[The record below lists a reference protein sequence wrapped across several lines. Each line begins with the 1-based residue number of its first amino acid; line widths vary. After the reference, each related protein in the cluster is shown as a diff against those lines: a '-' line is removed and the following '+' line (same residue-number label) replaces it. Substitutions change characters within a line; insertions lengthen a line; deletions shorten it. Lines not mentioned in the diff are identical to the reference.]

1 MLANMKIGKRM
12 ALGFGLLLVVMVAL
26 IWVGAKGMGDI
37 QANLDRIVKVN
48 NVRVALC
55 NEVVYDIDQIFIN
68 IRNAILSDNPEKTKE
83 YQGRITK
90 FREEYSNNFKK
101 AEEMTSKDDKKSWE
115 IIAKVKENQAIA
127 SQLNVK
133 VVELAVAGK
142 DKEAYQLLSK
152 EAAPAGRKLV
162 AELEALASHNA
173 ERTKMRFEEAA
184 AEYKTAR
191 LIMLGLGAAAM
202 LIAVVVA
209 FFLTRSIV
217 RPLREAVDVANSL
230 AEGDLTVSV
239 NAVTKDETGQLLA
252 AIANMLEKLKGV
264 VADVKS
270 ASDNVA
276 AGSQQLSSGSE
287 EMSQGA
293 SEQAAAAE
301 EASSSMEEMSSNIK
315 QNSDNALQ
323 TEKIAIKSASDAK
336 EGGAAVAE
344 TVTAMKEIA
353 GKISIIEEIAR
364 QTNLLALNAAI
375 EAARAGEHGK
385 GFAVV
390 ASEVR
395 KLAERSQ
402 KAAAEISELSST
414 SVEVAEKAG
423 DMLSKLVPDIQ
434 RTAELVQEISAA
446 SKEQDTGAEQ
456 INKAIQQL
464 DQVIQQNA
472 SASEEMAS
480 TAEELSSQA
489 EQLQSTISFFRI
501 DERAAVRQ
509 LPQREL
515 HAEARPKSS
524 RKAAV
529 AHITQAKRGKPAPVK
544 EAAVTKQAVGAEGY
558 ALDLGSD
565 KQDSEFEK
573 F

>member
-1 MLANMKIGKRM
+1 MRWFHNLKIGTKLLAGFIFVALMAAIVGTIGVVNLKKLDKADTKLYQMMTVPLGEIGEASTAFQRMRCNLVEMQVVTSEAKMKDLEQRVAEREKEISNLLASYKKTLVSEEGKKRM
-12 ALGFGLLLVVMVAL
+12 ATLEQGIAAFDGLIKKYEAL
-26 IWVGAKGMGDI
+26 IGEGKKPEALALWFGDI
-37 QANLDRIVKVN
+37 EKERKGIQEQVDWMFDAKVKL
-48 NVRVALC
+48 AK
-55 NEVVYDIDQIFIN
+55 E
-68 IRNAILSDNPEKTKE
+68 LSDNNTVMASSSIKLMSIFACLAMAL
-83 YQGRITK
+83 GVLLGVFIT
-90 FREEYSNNFKK
+90 RGI
-101 AEEMTSKDDKKSWE
+101 TRPL
-115 IIAKVKENQAIA
+115 NQAVEA
-127 SQLNVK
+127 SNH
-133 VVELAVAGK
+133 LA
-142 DKEAYQLLSK
+142 D
-152 EAAPAGRKLV
+152 
-162 AELEALASHNA
+162 
-173 ERTKMRFEEAA
+173 
-184 AEYKTAR
+184 
-191 LIMLGLGAAAM
+191 
-202 LIAVVVA
+202 
-209 FFLTRSIV
+209 
-217 RPLREAVDVANSL
+217 
-230 AEGDLTVSV
+230 GDLTVKIES
-239 NAVTKDETGQLLA
+239 TSKDETGQLLTA
-252 AIANMLEKLKGV
+252 MGNMLEKLKEV

-315 QNSDNALQ
+315 QSADNALQ
-323 TEKIAIKSASDAK
+323 TEKIAVKSASDAK

-423 DMLSKLVPDIQ
+423 ELLSKMVPDIQ

-446 SKEQDTGAEQ
+446 SKEQDSGADQ

-565 KQDSEFEK
+565 KHDSEFEK